1 MLMLGKYR
9 AKGLAEKKHFERQ
22 FGHNRVDLGLRTG
35 PARRSA
41 GSLLAVSGQHKR
53 GAVVASANARGKRPA
68 GALPKLNLCGD
79 IGLKI
84 GRDGTWYYQGGAI
97 GRKGLVKLFASVLRY
112 EKDGRYYLVTPV
124 EKVPIAVEAMPFI
137 AVEMRRQGR
146 GKRQSLSFRTN
157 VDDEVRAGRRH
168 PLGFERGPA
177 GGFTPFILVR
187 DGLKARLSRP
197 VYYELA
203 ALAAKNPADK
213 GEGVW
218 SGGAFFPFPAEAS

>member
-1 MLMLGKYR
+1 MP
-9 AKGLAEKKHFERQ
+9 RQ
-22 FGHNRVDLGLRTG
+22 D
-35 PARRSA
+35 RSD
-41 GSLLAVSGQHKR
+41 
-53 GAVVASANARGKRPA
+53 AVVASAKARGKRPS

-84 GRDGTWYYQGGAI
+84 RRDGTWYYQGGAI

-112 EKDGRYYLVTPV
+112 ERDGRYYLVTPV

-146 GKRQSLSFRTN
+146 GKKQSLSFRTN
-157 VDDEVRAGRRH
+157 VDDTVKAGRKH

-203 ALAAKNPADK
+203 ALAAKNPSGK

-218 SGGAFFPFPAEAS
+218 SGGAFFRFPAEAS